1 MPVKIHGKEYKT
13 VAERVAEAHKK
24 HENNIEIQTELVSWE
39 DGVIIMKAH
48 VIIHDGDNVR
58 HFTDYAYEKEG
69 SSQINK
75 TSALENCATSS
86 IGRALSAASFGG
98 TEYAS
103 ADEVA
108 NAVHQQDAPT
118 PRKSIHQQD
127 KRNAPMTMKQQ
138 GLILKLMKSSLITD
152 EERLKIEG
160 FVHDPNATISVAS
173 ETIDTLQKWIDEREL
188 AE

>member
-1 MPVKIHGKEYKT
+1 MPVKIHGKEYLT
-13 VAERVAEAHKK
+13 VAERIGRLNHEAFIYSL
-24 HENNIEIQTELVSWE
+24 NTELVSWE
-39 DGVIIMKAH
+39 DGVVIMKATLA
-48 VIIHDGDNVR
+48 ITEDGDVQTYTG
-58 HFTDYAYEKEG
+58 HAYERES

-75 TSALENCATSS
+75 TSALENCETSA
-86 IGRALSAASFGG
+86 IGRALAAAGFGG

-138 GLILKLMKSSLITD
+138 KLILKLMKSSLITD

-173 ETIDTLQKWIDEREL
+173 DTIDTLTKWIDEREL

>member
-1 MPVKIHGKEYKT
+1 MPVKIHGKEYLT
-13 VAERVAEAHKK
+13 VAERIGRLNHEAFIYSL
-24 HENNIEIQTELVSWE
+24 NTELVSWE
-39 DGVIIMKAH
+39 DGVVIMKATLTISEDDDVQTYTGH
-48 VIIHDGDNVR
+48 
-58 HFTDYAYEKEG
+58 AYERES

-75 TSALENCATSS
+75 TSALENCETSA
-86 IGRALSAASFGG
+86 IGRALAAAGFGG
-98 TEYAS
+98 SEYAS

-138 GLILKLMKSSLITD
+138 KLILKLMKSSLITD
-152 EERLKIEG
+152 DERLKIEG

-173 ETIDTLQKWIDEREL
+173 DTIDTLTKWIDEREL
-188 AE
+188 EN

>member
-1 MPVKIHGKEYKT
+1 MPVKIHGKEYLT
-13 VAERVAEAHKK
+13 VAERIGRLNQEAF
-24 HENNIEIQTELVSWE
+24 NYSLNTELVSWE
-39 DGVIIMKAH
+39 DGVVIMKATLA
-48 VIIHDGDNVR
+48 ITEDGDVQTYTG
-58 HFTDYAYEKEG
+58 HAYERES

-75 TSALENCATSS
+75 TSALENCETSA
-86 IGRALSAASFGG
+86 IGRALAAAGFGG

-138 GLILKLMKSSLITD
+138 KLILKLMKSSLITD

-173 ETIDTLQKWIDEREL
+173 DTIDTLTKWIDEREL

>member
-1 MPVKIHGKEYKT
+1 MPVKIHGKEYLT
-13 VAERVAEAHKK
+13 VAERIGRLNHEAFIYSL
-24 HENNIEIQTELVSWE
+24 NTELVSWE
-39 DGVIIMKAH
+39 DGVVIMKATLA
-48 VIIHDGDNVR
+48 ITEDGDVQTYTG
-58 HFTDYAYEKEG
+58 HAYERES

-75 TSALENCATSS
+75 TSALENCETSA
-86 IGRALSAASFGG
+86 IGRALAAAGFGG

-138 GLILKLMKSSLITD
+138 KLILKLMKSSLITD

-173 ETIDTLQKWIDEREL
+173 DTIDTLQKWIDEREL

>member
-24 HENNIEIQTELVSWE
+24 HKNNIEIQTELVSWE
-39 DGVIIMKAH
+39 DGIIIMKAH

-86 IGRALSAASFGG
+86 IGRALSAAGFGG

-103 ADEVA
+103 ANEVS
-108 NAVHQQDAPT
+108 NAIHQQNGVAKP
-118 PRKSIHQQD
+118 SIHQQD
-127 KRNAPMTMKQQ
+127 KRDAPMTMKQQ
-138 GLILKLMKSSLITD
+138 GLISKLMKSSCITD
-152 EERLKIEG
+152 EERTKIEG

-173 ETIDTLQKWIDEREL
+173 DTIDTLTKWIDERKEL

>member
-1 MPVKIHGKEYKT
+1 MPVKIHGKEYLT
-13 VAERVAEAHKK
+13 VAERIGMLNKEAF
-24 HENNIEIQTELVSWE
+24 NYSLNTELVSWE
-39 DGVIIMKAH
+39 DSIVIMKATLTISNDDDVQTYTGH
-48 VIIHDGDNVR
+48 
-58 HFTDYAYEKEG
+58 AYERES

-75 TSALENCATSS
+75 TSALENCETSA
-86 IGRALSAASFGG
+86 IGRALAAAGFGG

-138 GLILKLMKSSLITD
+138 KLILKLMKSSLITD

-173 ETIDTLQKWIDEREL
+173 DTIDTLTKWIDEREL